1 MNFMKNTQ
9 SGCSF
14 RKGKVRPI
22 IALSIAMAFAA
33 CSSDTIESTAAENEK
48 FAIPLESYAPAF
60 LKKGDKIALL
70 SPSYTTPDSNI
81 QKTAD
86 VIREWGFEPVIGKN
100 VDKLDAGKFAGT
112 VEERASDFRAALK
125 DTSIKAI
132 LCNRGGYGTIQLVD
146 LIDPK
151 LIQENPKWVIGY
163 SDITTLH
170 AMQTKAGIASIHGTM
185 SSSIAKTGG
194 DEDNSKLLRDLLKG
208 DVPVYKV
215 PSHKYNQNG
224 TAKGIL
230 VGGNMSTFVPLIG
243 ASDIDVF
250 QNEGIILFM
259 EEIGENLR
267 NIDRMFYSIE
277 LHGVMENVKGVIL
290 GEFVD
295 SGTDLD
301 YESAEAMLSK
311 YLKKYDI
318 PVMCGFPAGHD
329 DVNLPIVMGAEVQ
342 MKVTDDGAMLAFD
355 IGGTRKEV
363 DTEKLTPKE
372 ALSKALLKMLAGKIF
387 EIEE

>member
-1 MNFMKNTQ
+1 M
-9 SGCSF
+9 SRRRRS
-14 RKGKVRPI
+14 
-22 IALSIAMAFAA
+22 
-33 CSSDTIESTAAENEK
+33 AERQE
-48 FAIPLESYAPAF
+48 YA
-60 LKKGDKIALL
+60 
-70 SPSYTTPDSNI
+70 
-81 QKTAD
+81 
-86 VIREWGFEPVIGKN
+86 
-100 VDKLDAGKFAGT
+100 
-112 VEERASDFRAALK
+112 
-125 DTSIKAI
+125 
-132 LCNRGGYGTIQLVD
+132 
-146 LIDPK
+146 
-151 LIQENPKWVIGY
+151 
-163 SDITTLH
+163 
-170 AMQTKAGIASIHGTM
+170 
-185 SSSIAKTGG
+185 
-194 DEDNSKLLRDLLKG
+194 
-208 DVPVYKV
+208 
-215 PSHKYNQNG
+215 
-224 TAKGIL
+224 
-230 VGGNMSTFVPLIG
+230 
-243 ASDIDVF
+243 
-250 QNEGIILFM
+250 
-259 EEIGENLR
+259 ENLR

-342 MKVTDDGAMLAFD
+342 MKVADDGAMLAFD